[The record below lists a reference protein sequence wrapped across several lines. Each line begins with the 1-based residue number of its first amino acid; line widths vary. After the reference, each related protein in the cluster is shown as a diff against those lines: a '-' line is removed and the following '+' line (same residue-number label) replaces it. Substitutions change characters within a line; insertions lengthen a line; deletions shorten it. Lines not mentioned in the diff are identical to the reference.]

1 MFHEPRKVMRLPQV
15 MAVTGWSRSTVYD
28 KIKSGKFPKP
38 FKPDP
43 DGRVAGW
50 STRRSPKPKVRYRA
64 PDQGGGARTGSFV
77 IDGPKENPDRLR
89 LLG

>member
-1 MFHEPRKVMRLPQV
+1 MAQEPRKVMRLPQV

-28 KIKSGKFPKP
+28 KIKAGKFPKP

-50 STRRSPKPKVRYRA
+50 FADEVAELQRRAIERQKSASLA
-64 PDQGGGARTGSFV
+64 PAAR
-77 IDGPKENPDRLR
+77 
-89 LLG
+89 

>member
-1 MFHEPRKVMRLPQV
+1 MVQEPRKIMRLPAV

-28 KIKSGKFPKP
+28 KIKAGKFPKP

-50 STRRSPKPKVRYRA
+50 FEDEIAELQRRA
-64 PDQGGGARTGSFV
+64 
-77 IDGPKENPDRLR
+77 IDRQAASA
-89 LLG
+89 

>member
-1 MFHEPRKVMRLPQV
+1 MVQEPRKIMRLPAV

-28 KIKSGKFPKP
+28 KIKCGKFPKP

-50 STRRSPKPKVRYRA
+50 FEDEIAELQRRAIERQTA
-64 PDQGGGARTGSFV
+64 AA
-77 IDGPKENPDRLR
+77 
-89 LLG
+89 

>member
-1 MFHEPRKVMRLPQV
+1 MFNEPRKVMRLPQV

-28 KIKSGKFPKP
+28 KIKAGKFPKP

-50 STRRSPKPKVRYRA
+50 FEDEIAELSAPSHRA
-64 PDQGGGARTGSFV
+64 QCKGRV
-77 IDGPKENPDRLR
+77 IRDLPGKA
-89 LLG
+89 

>member
-1 MFHEPRKVMRLPQV
+1 MVQEPRKIMRLPAV

-28 KIKSGKFPKP
+28 KIKAGKFPKP

-50 STRRSPKPKVRYRA
+50 FEDEIAALQQRA
-64 PDQGGGARTGSFV
+64 IEHQAAVSA
-77 IDGPKENPDRLR
+77 K
-89 LLG
+89 

>member
-1 MFHEPRKVMRLPQV
+1 MAQEPRKVMRLPQV

-28 KIKSGKFPKP
+28 KIKAGKFPKP

-50 STRRSPKPKVRYRA
+50 FEDEVAELQRRAIERNAAASA
-64 PDQGGGARTGSFV
+64 
-77 IDGPKENPDRLR
+77 
-89 LLG
+89 

>member
-1 MFHEPRKVMRLPQV
+1 MAQEPRKVMRLPQV

-28 KIKSGKFPKP
+28 KIKAGKFPKP

-50 STRRSPKPKVRYRA
+50 FEDEIAELIMAIPVSFCYAVRNSSTPSFFSNIRS
-64 PDQGGGARTGSFV
+64 SH
-77 IDGPKENPDRLR
+77 
-89 LLG
+89 

>member
-1 MFHEPRKVMRLPQV
+1 MSDDFRSDEIGETHMVQEPRKIMRLPQV

-28 KIKSGKFPKP
+28 KIKAGKFPKP

-50 STRRSPKPKVRYRA
+50 FEDEVAELQRRAIERNA
-64 PDQGGGARTGSFV
+64 AAA
-77 IDGPKENPDRLR
+77 
-89 LLG
+89 

>member
-1 MFHEPRKVMRLPQV
+1 MGETLTMVQEPRKIMRLPAV

-28 KIKSGKFPKP
+28 KIKAGKFPKP

-50 STRRSPKPKVRYRA
+50 FEDEIAELQRRAIERQA
-64 PDQGGGARTGSFV
+64 AAA
-77 IDGPKENPDRLR
+77 
-89 LLG
+89 